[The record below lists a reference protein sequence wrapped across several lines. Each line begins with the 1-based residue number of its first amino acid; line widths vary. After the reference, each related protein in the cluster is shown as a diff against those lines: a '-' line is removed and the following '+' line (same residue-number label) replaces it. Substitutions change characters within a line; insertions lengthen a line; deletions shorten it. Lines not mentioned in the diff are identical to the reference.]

1 MESITYI
8 ENETKTRSKLPDWKK
23 RMKNAYFEIEIIN
36 YFVSIRRRL
45 LSIPH
50 FLSVLETTENNRLS
64 PVIKST
70 TFVCDS
76 CLPSHT
82 SCASFSTIN
91 TFWRARFKLRWG
103 KQKQFRGALHGIF
116 Q

>member
-1 MESITYI
+1 
-8 ENETKTRSKLPDWKK
+8 
-23 RMKNAYFEIEIIN
+23 MKNAYFEIEIIN
-36 YFVSIRRRL
+36 YFGSIRRRL
-45 LSIPH
+45 LLIPH

-76 CLPSHT
+76 VFHLIPL
-82 SCASFSTIN
+82 
-91 TFWRARFKLRWG
+91 ARVFLRSIH
-103 KQKQFRGALHGIF
+103 FGAPALNYDGGNKSIF